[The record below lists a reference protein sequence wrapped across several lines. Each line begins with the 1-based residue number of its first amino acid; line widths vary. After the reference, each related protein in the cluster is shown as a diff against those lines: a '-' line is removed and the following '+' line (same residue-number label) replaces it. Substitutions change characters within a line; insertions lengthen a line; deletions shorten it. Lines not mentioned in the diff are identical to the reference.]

1 MKNQYLLAL
10 LRLSLGFI
18 FLWAFLD
25 KLFGLGFSTL
35 PDKSWLNG
43 GSPTLGFLSSVK
55 GPFSS
60 FYNAIAGN
68 PIADFLFMLGLILVG
83 LSLMLGILTR
93 IASYS
98 GVLMTFLIWTAS
110 LPIKTNPFLDQHI
123 IYILVLLLLANTNSG
138 STLGF
143 GKPWFRLVKR
153 NKFLI

>member
-1 MKNQYLLAL
+1 MKNQYIIAL
-10 LRLSLGFI
+10 LRISLGFI

-143 GKPWFRLVKR
+143 GQPWFRLVKR